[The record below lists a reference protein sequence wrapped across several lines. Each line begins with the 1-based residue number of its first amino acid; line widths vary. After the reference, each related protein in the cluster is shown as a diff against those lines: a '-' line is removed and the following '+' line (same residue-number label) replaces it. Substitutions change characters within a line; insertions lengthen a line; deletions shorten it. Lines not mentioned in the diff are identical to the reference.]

1 MEVIDLRSDTVTR
14 PTPAMR
20 QLMAE
25 AEVGDDVHGED
36 PSVIALEQYAADR
49 LGFEATLFVSSG
61 TQGNLLCLLSHCER
75 GEEYVA
81 GQEAHAYKFEGG
93 GGAVLGG
100 IQPQPVEMQP
110 DGRLDLDR
118 VRQVIKPDDF
128 HFARTRLLC
137 LENTHHGKVLRIDY
151 LAEARALADEF
162 DLAMHLD
169 GARVFNAA
177 VALGV
182 DVKEITRYFDSVS
195 VCLSKG
201 LGAPVGSV
209 IGGSAMLIAKANR
222 WRKMIGGGM
231 RQIGIVA
238 AAGLHVMQH
247 HVDRMSVDHVHA
259 RKLAEGLAAHTT
271 FPVDPADV
279 QTNMVFLPVSEA
291 EYTPLRNYLAGR
303 GILVGGRNPI
313 RMVTHLDISS
323 DDIDTAI
330 GVFADYSHKHHN
342 QAKPA

>member
-209 IGGSAMLIAKANR
+209 IGGSAMLIAKAKR

-247 HVDRMSVDHVHA
+247 HVDRIQS
-259 RKLAEGLAAHTT
+259 
-271 FPVDPADV
+271 
-279 QTNMVFLPVSEA
+279 
-291 EYTPLRNYLAGR
+291 
-303 GILVGGRNPI
+303 
-313 RMVTHLDISS
+313 
-323 DDIDTAI
+323 
-330 GVFADYSHKHHN
+330 
-342 QAKPA
+342 

>member
-1 MEVIDLRSDTVTR
+1 M
-14 PTPAMR
+14 
-20 QLMAE
+20 
-25 AEVGDDVHGED
+25 
-36 PSVIALEQYAADR
+36 
-49 LGFEATLFVSSG
+49 
-61 TQGNLLCLLSHCER
+61 
-75 GEEYVA
+75 A

-209 IGGSAMLIAKANR
+209 IGGSAMLIAKAKR